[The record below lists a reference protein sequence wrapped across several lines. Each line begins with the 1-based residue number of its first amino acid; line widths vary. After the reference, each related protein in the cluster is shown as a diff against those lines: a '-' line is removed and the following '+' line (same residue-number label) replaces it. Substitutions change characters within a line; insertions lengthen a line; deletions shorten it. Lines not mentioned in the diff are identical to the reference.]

1 MLAANLNVVVYGSK
15 DRQVDEL
22 LLAAG
27 MRAKHINA
35 ADLDRLA
42 ASTAVQPD
50 VLIVDQRDQASL
62 PASLGAVKRQHPTT
76 GIVIISSKLDPGLM
90 LEAMRAGVS
99 EWVTDP
105 IDAAELLKAIGRVLA
120 LRAVPVA
127 GQVFAFVGAKGGVGT
142 TTIAVNV
149 ATCLAKVDK
158 TLLIDLHV
166 GYGDSAMYFGV
177 EPRFSI
183 ADALENT
190 HRLDESY
197 LHSLVT
203 RTKAGPDL
211 LGSTD
216 RAMTGAVDARL
227 IRAVVDFAARHY
239 RFVLL
244 DCPRSD
250 TAVLDALQQAGA
262 IVVVANQ
269 EFGTVRNASRMS
281 AALRHRYGAKHISV
295 VVSRYDAVSEI
306 SKDDVAKAVNSEV
319 RCVFPSDYR
328 QSLEALNKAR
338 PLVLDNHNKLSASLT
353 AFAHELAA
361 VEKAPRQ
368 AERSGGGLFGRLTG
382 KR

>member
-1 MLAANLNVVVYGSK
+1 LNVVVFGSK
-15 DRQVDEL
+15 DRQLDEL
-22 LLAAG
+22 LLAVG
-27 MRAKHINA
+27 LRARHISA
-35 ADLDRLA
+35 TELDRLA
-42 ASTAVQPD
+42 VSAAAQPD
-50 VLIVDQRDQASL
+50 VLIVDQRDQTAL
-62 PASLGAVKRQHPTT
+62 PPAIAAVKRQHPLT
-76 GIVIISSKLDPGLM
+76 GIVIIAGKLDPALM

-105 IDAAELLKAIGRVLA
+105 VDAAELQKAIGRVLA
-120 LRAVPVA
+120 LRTTPVV

-149 ATCLAKVDK
+149 ATTLSKVGA
-158 TLLIDLHV
+158 TLMIDLHV
-166 GYGDSAMYFGV
+166 GYGDSAMFFGV

-190 HRLDESY
+190 HRLDQSY
-197 LHSLVT
+197 LHSIVT

-227 IRAVVDFAARHY
+227 IRAVIDFAARHY
-239 RFVLL
+239 RFVVL

-250 TAVLDALQQAGA
+250 TAALDALQQAGA
-262 IVVVANQ
+262 IVLVANQ
-269 EFGTVRNASRMS
+269 EFGTVRNASRM
-281 AALRHRYGAKHISV
+281 AATLRQRYGPKQVSV
-295 VVSRYDAVSEI
+295 VVSRYDPQSEI
-306 SKDDVAKAVNSEV
+306 GRDDVSKAINGEV
-319 RCVFPSDYR
+319 RCLFPSDYR

-338 PLVLDNHNKLSASLT
+338 PLVLDNHNKLSGSLT

-361 VEKAPRQ
+361 VEPPSRV
-368 AERSGGGLFGRLTG
+368 AERSGGIFGRLTG

>member
-1 MLAANLNVVVYGSK
+1 MLSANAHVILLGSK
-15 DRQVDEL
+15 DHQLDEL

-27 MRAKHINA
+27 MRAKHA
-35 ADLDRLA
+35 TVADLERLA
-42 ASTAVQPD
+42 APTAVQPD
-50 VLIVDQRDQASL
+50 VLIIDQRDQTAL
-62 PASLGAVKRQHPTT
+62 PPGLGVLKHQHPTT
-76 GIVIISSKLDPGLM
+76 GIIILASKLDPDLM

-105 IDAAELLKAIGRVLA
+105 IDRDELQAALTRVLG
-120 LRAVPVA
+120 LRAAPIA

-142 TTIAVNV
+142 TTVAVNV
-149 ATCLAKVDK
+149 ATCLSKVDT

-166 GYGDSAMYFGV
+166 GYGDSAMFFGV

-190 HRLDESY
+190 HRLDQSY
-197 LHSLVT
+197 LHNIVV

-216 RAMTGAVDARL
+216 RAMAGVVDARL
-227 IRAVVDFAARHY
+227 VRAVVEFAARHY
-239 RFVLL
+239 RFVVL

-250 TAVLDALQQAGA
+250 TAVLDALQQAGS

-269 EFGTVRNASRMS
+269 EFGTVRNASRMV
-281 AALRHRYGAKHISV
+281 ATLRQRYGPKHVSV
-295 VVSRYDAVSEI
+295 VISRYDAVSEI
-306 SKDDVAKAVNSEV
+306 GKDDVAKAVNGAV
-319 RCVFPSDYR
+319 KCVFPSDYR
-328 QSLEALNKAR
+328 QSIGALNKAR
-338 PLVLDNHNKLSASLT
+338 PLVLDNHNKLAGSLT

-361 VEKAPRQ
+361 VKPAKP
-368 AERSGGGLFGRLTG
+368 AVERSTGIFGRLTG

>member
-1 MLAANLNVVVYGSK
+1 LSANLNVVVFGSK
-15 DRQVDEL
+15 DRQLDEL
-22 LLAAG
+22 LLAVG
-27 MRAKHINA
+27 MRAKHIHTS
-35 ADLDRLA
+35 DLERLA

-50 VLIVDQRDQASL
+50 VLIVDQRDQAGL
-62 PASLGAVKRQHPTT
+62 PPALAAVKRQHPTT
-76 GIVIISSKLDPGLM
+76 GIVIISSKLDPALM

-105 IDAAELLKAIGRVLA
+105 IDAAELQKAIARVLA
-120 LRAVPVA
+120 LRTTPVV

-149 ATCLAKVDK
+149 ATCLSKVDA

-166 GYGDSAMYFGV
+166 GYGDSAMFFGI
-177 EPRFSI
+177 EPKFSI

-190 HRLDESY
+190 HRLDQSY
-197 LHSLVT
+197 LHSIVA

-211 LGSTD
+211 LGSTE

-227 IRAVVDFAARHY
+227 VRAVVDFAARHY
-239 RFVLL
+239 RFVVL

-250 TAVLDALQQAGA
+250 TAVLDALQQAGS

-269 EFGTVRNASRMS
+269 EFATVRNASRM
-281 AALRHRYGAKHISV
+281 AATLRHRYGGKQVSV
-295 VVSRYDAVSEI
+295 VVSRYDSVSEI
-306 SKDDVAKAVNSEV
+306 SKDDVAKAINGEV

-328 QSLEALNKAR
+328 QSLESLNKAR
-338 PLVLDNHNKLSASLT
+338 PLVLDNHNKLAASL
-353 AFAHELAA
+353 AGFAHELAA
-361 VEKAPRQ
+361 VEPPARV
-368 AERSGGGLFGRLTG
+368 AERSSGLFGRFTG